1 MAEANGNIAVPGA
14 EPDING
20 VAERTVSP
28 APLICID
35 CRYIRERPSGIGEVV
50 QALVDHAPALAP
62 DLRFL
67 LLKHPEAP
75 AILSGA
81 PNVTERT
88 VTFAANGPATM
99 WMMSRLTDLSQ
110 VDLFHAPSNIL
121 PHGLTMPS
129 ITTVHDVMWLKH
141 PDWAAKPGLRGRID
155 RAFYRHGLRHALNRS
170 ARIATVSQATRD
182 EIATIDPAAAERTCV
197 TSSGVASDFR
207 RLAAQDS
214 GAAALPALAGR
225 RYILTVG
232 QYAPYKNHVAALEA
246 FAMAFRD
253 DPGVALVFVQRQG
266 DGAAAL
272 LPRAAALGVADHVL
286 FVPHLDRE
294 QLIMLYN
301 GALALCHPS
310 LYEGFGNPIA
320 EAMACG
326 CPVVTS
332 NVSAMPEVAGGAALL
347 IDPRDVATI
356 ATALHR
362 IASEAGL
369 GAALRQRG
377 LDRAANLPWI
387 RFARANVTLYRQVL
401 AEQREREVDR
411 TAMAPA
417 GLFPQPA
424 ASAIS

>member
-1 MAEANGNIAVPGA
+1 M
-14 EPDING
+14 
-20 VAERTVSP
+20 
-28 APLICID
+28 PLVCID
-35 CRYIRERPSGIGEVV
+35 CRYIRAPPSGIGEVV

-81 PNVTERT
+81 ANVTERA

-99 WMMSRLTDLSQ
+99 WMMSRLTDLSE
-110 VDLFHAPSNIL
+110 VDLFHAPANIL
-121 PHGLTMPS
+121 PHGLTMPTV
-129 ITTVHDVMWLKH
+129 TTVHDVMWLKH

-155 RAFYRHGLRHALNRS
+155 RAFYRHGIRHALDRS
-170 ARIATVSQATRD
+170 TRIATVSQATRD
-182 EIATIDPAAAERTCV
+182 EIATIDPVAAERTFV
-197 TSSGVASDFR
+197 TLSGVAPDFR
-207 RLAAQDS
+207 RLAAQDG

-232 QYAPYKNHVAALEA
+232 QYAPYKNHLAALEA
-246 FAMAFRD
+246 FAMAFGD
-253 DPGVALVFVQRQG
+253 DPDIALVFVQRQG

-272 LPRAAALGVADHVL
+272 LPRAATLGVADRVL

-294 QLIMLYN
+294 HLIALYN

-347 IDPRDVATI
+347 IDPSQVTSI
-356 ATALHR
+356 AAALHR
-362 IASEAGL
+362 VASEPGL
-369 GAALRQRG
+369 GDVLRQRG
-377 LDRAANLPWI
+377 LDRAVSLPWI
-387 RFARANVTLYRQVL
+387 RFAQANVTLYREVL
-401 AEQREREVDR
+401 AGQRERKADK
-411 TAMAPA
+411 TAPA
-417 GLFPQPA
+417 PPRLFPQRA
-424 ASAIS
+424 ASAA